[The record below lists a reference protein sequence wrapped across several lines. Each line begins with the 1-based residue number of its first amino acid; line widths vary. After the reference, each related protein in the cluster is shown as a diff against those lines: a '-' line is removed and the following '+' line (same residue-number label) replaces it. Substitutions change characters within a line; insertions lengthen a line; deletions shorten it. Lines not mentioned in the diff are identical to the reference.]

1 MNKISNEMAYNL
13 IFNRGL
19 LPPINKEYE
28 DERMKQAVIELN
40 ELREKESIIH
50 KTIASLYPAKYEL
63 YIDTDNDYTVSIKDQ
78 CIYDSGHVYFNS
90 IENLENCINEVRIA
104 PDDGHIRLILNRA
117 LTSIKSGQDF
127 SFGGNQTIELS
138 KI

>member
-19 LPPINKEYE
+19 LPPLHKEYE

-40 ELREKESIIH
+40 ELREKESAIY

-63 YIDTDNDYTVSIKDQ
+63 YIYTDNDYRVSIKDQ

-90 IENLENCINEVRIA
+90 IENLENCINEARIA
-104 PDDGHIRLILNRA
+104 PDDGYIRLILNRA

-138 KI
+138 KL